1 MGLTLII
8 SYSCRII
15 INNSIDSTNNRHQ
28 ISGLDDYILNI
39 VSMIPLLFQNI
50 PERIEKSKRSL
61 QRDNTFSENYY
72 SSDEIRSLSDP
83 LDKFKKYILYLLMRP
98 RRTQW
103 RKKETSIMI
112 KISTSEL
119 TSKISSNRIIGKS
132 DEDNE
137 YLNKHT

>member
-83 LDKFKKYILYLLMRP
+83 LDRFKKYILYLLMRP

-119 TSKISSNRIIGKS
+119 TRVK
-132 DEDNE
+132 
-137 YLNKHT
+137 YLLTG